1 VNWQDIHHASSLL
14 GTSGEPSGLPPGP
27 RYNFSTN
34 DPYDRVAPVQMVLPR
49 IKSSRDFMESIR
61 TLVPPPD
68 ALALW
73 FLGQNGFLLKDAS
86 GVLIAIDPYLTDS
99 CARTFAHLPFRV
111 NRQLPVFIEPEDLD
125 VDVLITTHSHQD
137 HADPE
142 TLRRLPGNLRA
153 QFLGPWES
161 VRRYR
166 ECGIPASSCRVVH
179 PNEEISLG
187 GSITLRGTFALP
199 TDNTDLN
206 HMGVLLQFASGI
218 SFYNTGDTAYC
229 DMLPALVPRQ
239 MDLCAICINGGYHN
253 LDTMRAASLIKA
265 IDPRVAIPCHYDM
278 MVNNTANPSMFR
290 AALDIVGSTAACV
303 ILPYYE
309 ALVYRRSDAPEAH
322 SGLSGTTTA
331 EVAPRDLP

>member
-1 VNWQDIHHASSLL
+1 MSRQDIHHTSSPL
-14 GTSGEPSGLPPGP
+14 GKSGEPSGLPPGP
-27 RYNFSTN
+27 RYNFTAN
-34 DPYDRVAPVQMVLPR
+34 DPYDRDAPIQMVLSRLMP
-49 IKSSRDFMESIR
+49 SRDFMASIR
-61 TLVPPPD
+61 AFVVPRD

-99 CARTFAHLPFRV
+99 CARTFAHLPFRL

-142 TLRRLPGNLRA
+142 TLHRLPGNLRA

-166 ECGIPASSCRVVH
+166 ECGIPASSCRVIH
-179 PNEEISLG
+179 PNEEIAIG
-187 GSITLRGTFALP
+187 GSIILHGTFALP

-218 SFYNTGDTAYC
+218 SFYNTGDTTYC
-229 DMLPALVPRQ
+229 ETLSALLPRQ

-253 LDTMRAASLIKA
+253 LDIMRAACLIKA
-265 IDPRVAIPCHYDM
+265 IDPRIAIPCHYDM

-290 AALDIVGSTAACV
+290 VALDIVGSAATCV
-303 ILPYYE
+303 VLPYYE
-309 ALVYRRSDAPEAH
+309 ALVYRQSDAPETH
-322 SGLSGTTTA
+322 SAFSRTTTA
-331 EVAPRDLP
+331 EVAPRDLR